1 MERKPES
8 FRVVWRV
15 AMVKLRIGSLLQASG
30 PNKWIN
36 LGQVKVSGMKFLT
49 STHLA
54 IGVLSLSLL
63 ACQQQSREQPLP
75 VTNHPK
81 DEVILS
87 SDSPKRD
94 FIKEIT
100 IELVQRPLMDPVTGK
115 ITYDETRTARISSPI
130 AGRVIGAIAA
140 LGAYVRTGDAL
151 VELDSPEL
159 GQAQSD
165 NAKAIADLNLANRTF
180 RRIQE
185 LYDNGIAPRKE
196 QEQAEDNLTHARSEA
211 ERARLKLVNL
221 GVRNRRTD
229 NRFVL
234 HTPLSGTITER
245 NINPGM
251 EVRPDLTAPLF
262 VISDLNQLWVQMD
275 IFEKDIGLIHVGAT
289 VLLQVPAYAGEDFTA
304 TVGYISQIVEETT
317 RTVKVRCILPNAE
330 KRLLPAMFA
339 SITVQS
345 DADDQAVVVPLNAIF
360 AENEFE
366 WAYVNIGHYHYQK
379 RPVTVGLRLK
389 DRAVI
394 LDGLK
399 PGDRLVVGGALLLR
413 TEQDTE
419 QQSGESA
426 P

>member
-1 MERKPES
+1 MERKPEI

-30 PNKWIN
+30 PNKWMN
-36 LGQVKVSGMKFLT
+36 LGQVKVTGMKFFT

-304 TVGYISQIVEETT
+304 TVGYISQIVDETT

-360 AENEFE
+360 AENESE

>member
-1 MERKPES
+1 MSK
-8 FRVVWRV
+8 
-15 AMVKLRIGSLLQASG
+15 
-30 PNKWIN
+30 
-36 LGQVKVSGMKFLT
+36 KFIDI
-49 STHLA
+49 THLA
-54 IGVLSLSLL
+54 AGLLSLSLL
-63 ACQQQSREQPLP
+63 ACQQQSPEQPLP

-151 VELDSPEL
+151 VKLDSPEL

-289 VLLQVPAYAGEDFTA
+289 VLLQVPAYPGEDFTA
-304 TVGYISQIVEETT
+304 TVGYISQIVDETT

-345 DADDQAVVVPLNAIF
+345 DADDQAVIVPLNAIF
-360 AENEFE
+360 AENESE

-399 PGDRLVVGGALLLR
+399 SGDRLVVGGALLLR
-413 TEQDTE
+413 TERDTE